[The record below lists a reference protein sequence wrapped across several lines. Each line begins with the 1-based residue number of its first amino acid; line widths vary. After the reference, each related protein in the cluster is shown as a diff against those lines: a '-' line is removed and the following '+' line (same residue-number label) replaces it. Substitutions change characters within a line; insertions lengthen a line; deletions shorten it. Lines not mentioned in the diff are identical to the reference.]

1 MAWCSRVDGLFPMY
15 FVAWRIYPRGDC
27 VWISIG
33 RSTVVH
39 GEKEEVMGLFERKS
53 CWKKIEG
60 RVGLAEV
67 EFATSLEIGIS
78 FLSNLYK
85 VVISL
90 SEIL

>member
-1 MAWCSRVDGLFPMY
+1 
-15 FVAWRIYPRGDC
+15 
-27 VWISIG
+27 
-33 RSTVVH
+33 
-39 GEKEEVMGLFERKS
+39 MGLFERKS

-67 EFATSLEIGIS
+67 EFATSLEIRIS

-85 VVISL
+85 VIVSL

>member
-1 MAWCSRVDGLFPMY
+1 
-15 FVAWRIYPRGDC
+15 
-27 VWISIG
+27 
-33 RSTVVH
+33 
-39 GEKEEVMGLFERKS
+39 MGLFERKS

-85 VVISL
+85 VVCLSL
-90 SEIL
+90 KYYKRREVFSFNSTNVELSSFKLIHFSYLL

>member
-1 MAWCSRVDGLFPMY
+1 
-15 FVAWRIYPRGDC
+15 
-27 VWISIG
+27 
-33 RSTVVH
+33 
-39 GEKEEVMGLFERKS
+39 MGLFERKS

-85 VVISL
+85 IVVSLSLKYYKRREVFSFNSTNVELSSFKLIQLFTIIPFVSIISL
-90 SEIL
+90 PIQSLII